1 MIDFEENEIIAR
13 YKYIQSMQI
22 PKEDYEVIVRL
33 LNESLKHAKM
43 LMELLS
49 SIVAEAEHG

>member
-1 MIDFEENEIIAR
+1 MIDYEENEIIAR

-43 LMELLS
+43 LTVLLTN
-49 SIVAEAEHG
+49 IVAEAKNG